1 MTTTQHGLWSQR
13 GLRLAAIVY
22 TIILFAMVAL
32 GYWYYSFTKQHI
44 RREKEELLGV
54 IAELKVR
61 QLLQWRYEATLEV
74 EREVA
79 ENGLHKAVEK
89 VMADPVNQDN
99 RKSLRECLDREAT
112 GRGEPSPQ
120 LFDTNGSLLASTTD
134 STPPADAATIK
145 AVNHALE
152 TKKFAFSD
160 FFLTPDHHVDV
171 DIVDTVRDAQGQILA
186 VLVQPQHVGT
196 QIGPIVQSWPILT
209 QVGAIFLVERVGDQ
223 LVYLNELERQNN
235 VLLKS
240 PQQNRETKDP
250 DAKAVLSRMGLS
262 WGKDSHGV
270 EVLSYLLPVRGTP
283 WVLMAKMDASEI
295 ASDAG
300 YRTTLL
306 CMAVGLFVLLIGVLT
321 AYLIRL
327 RQNGMLGRII
337 EAEREKNQALIRYQ
351 DILMASMDGY
361 VLVDME
367 GHIKE
372 VNEAYCRLS
381 GYSAQELLSMNHAD
395 LEALETQDQ
404 LAVHRQKILAT
415 GSDCFESQHRRKN
428 GTIVDVE
435 VKVQC
440 RTSEKMIAA
449 FVRDISERNATE
461 ARIKWLAKLNNA
473 LGECNDI
480 VLHSNSEE
488 HLFQNI
494 CRIVVDQGDMRMAW
508 IGIVDKATS
517 KVVPVASY
525 GHRNEEYASE
535 LDVFLKE
542 DSTLRRGPV
551 GISIRENRPVWHDD
565 LLAVEDYKPWRDRV
579 TRYGWNVFAAF
590 PLRRNGKPVGSLN
603 VFGNKSMPFNNE
615 SISLFTRIADNVSFA
630 LDKFDRMR
638 ERAQTIEQ
646 LRDQAELLDAASD
659 GIILKDMEGRI
670 IYWNHGAESIYGW
683 SSDEILGRTS
693 KDTIILHPK
702 EFDHASSE
710 LLKNGIWRGE
720 MEKKTKDGRNLVV
733 ETRWNLVRDAS
744 GKPKGVLS
752 INTDVTEHKKLES
765 QFFRMQKLESI
776 GTLANGIAHDLNNT
790 LAPILMALELLDSY
804 VSESAARE
812 LIETMRQSAQHG
824 ADLVKQV
831 LSFARG
837 VDGQRLSVRLED
849 VWQGIEKVIRDT
861 FPKNITFSLKST
873 SGLYSIDGDSTQLQ
887 QVFMN
892 LCVNARDAMPNGGA
906 LTISM
911 ENIVLDDVYAGLNP
925 IAKAGSYVVVQVMDN
940 GIGIPKDIQERI
952 FDPFFT
958 TKEQGSGTGV
968 GLFTVATIVKNHGG
982 FINLYSEEGRG
993 STFKVYLPADKF
1005 GKPASK
1011 STPKKGAPERGH
1023 GETILLVDDE
1033 ERVLKVAEKVLT
1045 NAGYHVLTAG
1055 NGAEALAH
1063 YAQHREKI
1071 SVVMTDMAMPVMDG
1085 LATIS
1090 ALKAMNPDVK
1100 IIASSGLMSHTFIAS
1115 IEKLGV
1121 KHLVPKPY
1129 TAEIMLEVLAE
1140 AIKETKEIKKKT

>member
-1 MTTTQHGLWSQR
+1 MSKS
-13 GLRLAAIVY
+13 RLSVAAC
-22 TIILFAMVAL
+22 IITAFVLADL
-32 GYWYYSFTKQHI
+32 GGWYYQTTKEHI
-44 RREKEELLGV
+44 RHYKSELLST

-61 QLLQWRYEATLEV
+61 QLLNWRYERSREV
-74 EREVA
+74 EREMSQF
-79 ENGLHKAVEK
+79 GLSEVLQKFLTDEG
-89 VMADPVNQDN
+89 NQDYRN
-99 RKSLRECLDREAT
+99 KLRVCLAEAVL
-112 GRGEPSPQ
+112 GKDEVPPM
-120 LFDTNGSLLASTTD
+120 LFDTNANLLVTSTD
-134 STPPADAATIK
+134 SIFPVNEATRD
-145 AVNHALE
+145 VVTQALF
-152 TKKFAFSD
+152 TKQFAISE
-160 FFLTPDHHVDV
+160 FFLTPDGDVDV
-171 DIVDTVRDAQGQILA
+171 DIADILRDAHGQIIA
-186 VLVQPQHVGT
+186 VLVQPQNVRA
-196 QIGPIVQSWPILT
+196 QISAIIRSWPISNANGEISL
-209 QVGAIFLVERVGDQ
+209 LERDGDQ
-223 LVYLNELERQNN
+223 ILSLNELKSISTKVHGVRKPSDKTKTSDVHT
-235 VLLKS
+235 VLT
-240 PQQNRETKDP
+240 NT
-250 DAKAVLSRMGLS
+250 GIS
-262 WGKDSHGV
+262 WGRDSHGF
-270 EVLSYLLPVRGTP
+270 EVLTCLLPVGGTP
-283 WVLMAKMDASEI
+283 WFLAAKMDASEI
-295 ASDAG
+295 AFDAG
-300 YRTTLL
+300 VRTALFCLL
-306 CMAVGLFVLLIGVLT
+306 LGLFVLLVAVLT
-321 AYLIRL
+321 AFIYRN
-327 RQNGMLGRII
+327 RQNVFLSRLID
-337 EAEREKNQALIRYQ
+337 AERDKNQALRRYQ
-351 DILMASMDGY
+351 DILIASMDGY
-361 VLVDME
+361 LLVDME
-367 GHIKE
+367 GNIKE
-372 VNEAYCRLS
+372 VNEAYCLLS
-381 GYSAQELLSMNHAD
+381 GYSSRELLSMNHAD
-395 LEALETQDQ
+395 VEACETQDR
-404 LAVHRQKILAT
+404 LAFHRQKIAT
-415 GSDCFESQHRRKN
+415 AGSDTFESQHRRKD
-428 GTIVDVE
+428 GCIVDVE
-435 VKVQC
+435 VKTQY
-440 RTSEKMIAA
+440 RPSEKMIAA
-449 FVRDISERNATE
+449 FVCDISEFNASE

-473 LGECNDI
+473 LGECNDA
-480 VLHSNSEE
+480 VLRSNNDEE
-488 HLFQNI
+488 LLPKI
-494 CRIVVDQGDMRMAW
+494 CRIVVQNGGMRMAW
-508 IGIVDKATS
+508 IGIIDEVTS

-535 LDVFLKE
+535 LDVFLND
-542 DSTLRRGPV
+542 DSPLRCGPI
-551 GISIRENRPVWHDD
+551 GTSIRENRPIWHDD
-565 LLAVEDYKPWRDRV
+565 LLAVDEYQSWHDKV
-579 TRYGWNVFAAF
+579 TRFGWSSFAAF
-590 PLRRNGKPVGSLN
+590 PIHRNGKTVGSLN
-603 VFGNKSMPFNNE
+603 IFGNKSMPFNSE
-615 SISLFTRIADNVSFA
+615 AISLFARIAENVGFA
-630 LDKFDRMR
+630 LDNFDRRR
-638 ERAQTIEQ
+638 ERALSLNQ
-646 LRDQAELLDAASD
+646 LREQAELLDAASD
-659 GIILKDMEGRI
+659 GIILKDMEYRI

-683 SSDEILGRTS
+683 SSDEILGKTS

-702 EFDHASSE
+702 EFDYASSE

-873 SGLYSIDGDSTQLQ
+873 SGLYSIDGDSTQLH

-940 GIGIPKDIQERI
+940 GIGIPKNIQERI

-1005 GKPASK
+1005 GKPTSK
-1011 STPKKGAPERGH
+1011 STPKKGVSERGH

-1071 SVVMTDMAMPVMDG
+1071 SVVLTDMAMPVMDG

-1140 AIKETKEIKKKT
+1140 AIKETNEIKKKT